1 MKCSEITL
9 REAITNIK
17 DFLPIKIIF
26 NGVVLYNDYDSDK
39 GESDVPLNL
48 IPDRI
53 WQFDK
58 YIATSINIEI
68 VDFHHSI
75 ITIQGK
81 YEEMEEWLWKH
92 SRMNFVYW
100 KSGKK

>member
-9 REAITNIK
+9 REAITK
-17 DFLPIKIIF
+17 SEDFLPVKIIF
-26 NGVVLYNDYDSDK
+26 NGVVLYNDYDDNE
-39 GESDVPLNL
+39 ESDAPLNL
-48 IPDRI
+48 IPDRL

-75 ITIQGK
+75 VTIQGE
-81 YEEMEEWLWKH
+81 YEEKED
-92 SRMNFVYW
+92 
-100 KSGKK
+100 

>member
-9 REAITNIK
+9 REAIGYIDNF
-17 DFLPIKIIF
+17 FLPVKIIF
-26 NGVVLYNDYDSDK
+26 NGVILYNDYDGDK

-48 IPDRI
+48 ISNRI

-75 ITIQGK
+75 VTIQGE
-81 YEEMEEWLWKH
+81 YEEEEE
-92 SRMNFVYW
+92 
-100 KSGKK
+100 

>member
-1 MKCSEITL
+1 MECSEITL

-17 DFLPIKIIF
+17 DFLPVKIIF
-26 NGVVLYNDYDSDK
+26 NGVVLYNDYDDDE
-39 GESDVPLNL
+39 GESDAPLNL

-75 ITIQGK
+75 ITIQGE
-81 YEEMEEWLWKH
+81 YEEK
-92 SRMNFVYW
+92 
-100 KSGKK
+100 GA

>member
-1 MKCSEITL
+1 MNYSEITL
-9 REAITNIK
+9 REAIINTE
-17 DFLPIKIIF
+17 DFLPVKIIF
-26 NGVVLYNDYDSDK
+26 NGVVLYNDYDGDN
-39 GESDVPLNL
+39 GENDVPLNL

-75 ITIQGK
+75 ITIQGE
-81 YEEMEEWLWKH
+81 YEEKG
-92 SRMNFVYW
+92 V
-100 KSGKK
+100 

>member
-9 REAITNIK
+9 REAIINTK

-26 NGVVLYNDYDSDK
+26 NGVVLYNDYDGDE
-39 GESDVPLNL
+39 GDPLNL

-75 ITIQGK
+75 ITIQGM
-81 YEEMEEWLWKH
+81 YEESEE
-92 SRMNFVYW
+92 
-100 KSGKK
+100 

>member
-1 MKCSEITL
+1 MRGMAAAQVGVKL
-9 REAITNIK
+9 
-17 DFLPIKIIF
+17 LWIIG
-26 NGVVLYNDYDSDK
+26 NTPNWQRVRKSDA
-39 GESDVPLNL
+39 PLNL

-75 ITIQGK
+75 ITIQGE
-81 YEEMEEWLWKH
+81 YEEKG
-92 SRMNFVYW
+92 V
-100 KSGKK
+100 